1 LLDKIS
7 KESGYWSSLADGT
20 SEGDVRQEN
29 VQELLSVAKKY
40 DNIALTDALHR
51 FLEEVS
57 LSSDT
62 DGISQE
68 SDVVHLMTVHS
79 SKGLEFP
86 FVFMLGMEEGIFPH
100 SRSAL
105 APQEM
110 EEERRLMYVGITR
123 AKEKVHLLYA
133 EQRMIFGSTQVNPPS
148 RFLQEIP
155 QHLILEMERVSSGML
170 AKRHAQKSFYH
181 FPTTAKKSSL
191 SNADASKKATG
202 ESDSTPPLGKDD
214 VRPGD
219 MVEHPQFGGGLI
231 VSISGT
237 LATIA
242 FKRSG
247 VKKMMLG
254 VAPLKKL

>member
-1 LLDKIS
+1 M
-7 KESGYWSSLADGT
+7 E
-20 SEGDVRQEN
+20 E
-29 VQELLSVAKKY
+29 
-40 DNIALTDALHR
+40 ALHR

-62 DGISQE
+62 DEISKE

-86 FVFMLGMEEGIFPH
+86 FVFMLGLEEGIFPH

-105 APQEM
+105 SPTEM

-133 EQRMIFGSTQVNPPS
+133 QQRMIFGSTQVNPPS

-155 QHLILEMERVSSGML
+155 SHLIEELERVSSGML
-170 AKRHAQKSFYH
+170 GKRHFQKSFHH
-181 FPTTAKKSSL
+181 FPTVPKKHSSADNE
-191 SNADASKKATG
+191 SKENASERNEHIK
-202 ESDSTPPLGKDD
+202 PLGVDD

-231 VSISGT
+231 VSIAGT

-242 FKRSG
+242 FKRTG

-254 VAPLKKL
+254 VAPLKKI

>member
-1 LLDKIS
+1 
-7 KESGYWSSLADGT
+7 A
-20 SEGDVRQEN
+20 
-29 VQELLSVAKKY
+29 
-40 DNIALTDALHR
+40 
-51 FLEEVS
+51 

-62 DGISQE
+62 DEISKE
-68 SDVVHLMTVHS
+68 SDVVHMMTVHS

-86 FVFMLGMEEGIFPH
+86 QVFILGLEEGIFPH

-105 APQEM
+105 SSQEM

-123 AKEKVHLLYA
+123 AKEKVYLLYT
-133 EQRMIFGSTQVNPPS
+133 EQRTIFGATQVNPPS

-155 QHLILEMERVSSGML
+155 MHLISEAERVSSGML
-170 AKRHAQKSFYH
+170 GKRHFQKSFYPASRGKSSIQKNAS
-181 FPTTAKKSSL
+181 FAETAKSISQDGK
-191 SNADASKKATG
+191 NEEHIT
-202 ESDSTPPLGKDD
+202 PLGVDD

-231 VSISGT
+231 VSIAGT